1 MTVGTLMTADPVCCT
16 PETTIKDVALLMAQH
31 DCGEIPVVRARD
43 DRRILGV
50 ITDRDIVCRVV
61 AAGESPADAIVED
74 AMSSPAV
81 TVRSDSS
88 LQDCLNLMESRQIR
102 RMPVVDADERC
113 CGIVSQADIAAN
125 APSAETAELVRE
137 VSRQS

>member
-31 DCGEIPVVRARD
+31 DCGEIPVVRAQD

-61 AAGESPADAIVED
+61 AAGENPTGAIVED
-74 AMSSPAV
+74 AMSSPVV

>member
-31 DCGEIPVVRARD
+31 DCGEIPVVRAQD

-61 AAGESPADAIVED
+61 AAGENPTDAIVED
-74 AMSSPAV
+74 AMSSPVV

>member
-31 DCGEIPVVRARD
+31 DCGEIPVVRAQD

-61 AAGESPADAIVED
+61 AAGENPADAIVED
-74 AMSSPAV
+74 AMSSPVV